1 MGMLENESLS
11 KCVSCSEYLRDFV
24 KSAILKSTGFMLL
37 IKEGVIK
44 STYYF
49 VSTSLVFKRK
59 IQRKYFMI
67 LQYSGNILP
76 IELIHISATRSSYY
90 FYFFPKGQEE
100 STYIRG
106 LRSIDNLL
114 VHFYAVRQK
123 MI

>member
-37 IKEGVIK
+37 IREGVIK
-44 STYYF
+44 STYYL

-67 LQYSGNILP
+67 LQYFGRFVSLQLNHLTTFIL
-76 IELIHISATRSSYY
+76 
-90 FYFFPKGQEE
+90 FPKRQKE
-100 STYIRG
+100 SIYIRG
-106 LRSIDNLL
+106 RRSIDNLL
-114 VHFYAVRQK
+114 LHFYTVRQK
-123 MI
+123 TIGV